1 MSYLIQQNIKLE
13 KFTELDFA
21 VYFELVKNIKVMQMI
36 TERALTL
43 EEAHTEFAKIL
54 SKNTYDVALGNYKIL
69 DAQTNDFIGLA
80 KLELDRPTATT
91 AELGYM
97 LLPEYWGKGIASQ
110 VVTFLIEHAKQQA
123 YLKDLMAIID
133 PENIASR
140 KILINNG
147 FHSQEFK
154 DFDGLAGEILLFSL

>member
-1 MSYLIQQNIKLE
+1 M
-13 KFTELDFA
+13 
-21 VYFELVKNIKVMQMI
+21 
-36 TERALTL
+36 
-43 EEAHTEFAKIL
+43 
-54 SKNTYDVALGNYKIL
+54 
-69 DAQTNDFIGLA
+69 GLA
-80 KLELDRPTATT
+80 KLELDQPTATT

>member
-1 MSYLIQQNIKLE
+1 MSYRIHQNIKLE
-13 KFTELDFA
+13 KFTDLDFA

-43 EEAHTEFAKIL
+43 EEAHSEFSKIL
-54 SKNTYDVALGNYKIL
+54 SKNAYDVALGNYKIL
-69 DAQTNDFIGLA
+69 DAQTHEFMGLA
-80 KLELDRPTATT
+80 KIELDQPIART

-110 VVTFLIEHAKQQA
+110 VVAFLIDHAKKQPH
-123 YLKDLMAIID
+123 LTHLMAIID
-133 PENIASR
+133 PENIPSR

-147 FHSQEFK
+147 FHSKEFK
-154 DFDGLAGEILLFSL
+154 DFDGLAGEILLLSL

>member
-1 MSYLIQQNIKLE
+1 MSYRIQQNIKLE
-13 KFTELDFA
+13 KFTDLDFA
-21 VYFELVKNIKVMQMI
+21 VYFELVKNIEVMHMI

-54 SKNTYDVALGNYKIL
+54 SKNEYNAVLGNYKIL
-69 DAQTNDFIGLA
+69 DAQTRDFWGLA
-80 KLELDRPTATT
+80 KLELDQPTATT

-97 LLPEYWGKGIASQ
+97 LLPEYWRKGIASQ
-110 VVTFLIEHAKQQA
+110 VVTFLIEHAKKQP

-133 PENIASR
+133 PENIPSR

-147 FHSQEFK
+147 FHSKEFK

>member
-1 MSYLIQQNIKLE
+1 MSYLIQQNLKLE

-80 KLELDRPTATT
+80 KLELDQPTATT
-91 AELGYM
+91 AE
-97 LLPEYWGKGIASQ
+97 
-110 VVTFLIEHAKQQA
+110 
-123 YLKDLMAIID
+123 
-133 PENIASR
+133 
-140 KILINNG
+140 
-147 FHSQEFK
+147 
-154 DFDGLAGEILLFSL
+154 

>member
-1 MSYLIQQNIKLE
+1 MSYQIHQNIKLE
-13 KFTELDFA
+13 KFTDLDFA

-54 SKNTYDVALGNYKIL
+54 SKNAYNVALGNYKIL
-69 DAQTNDFIGLA
+69 DTQTNDFMGLA
-80 KLELDRPTATT
+80 KLELDQPTATT

-110 VVTFLIEHAKQQA
+110 VVTFLIDHAKKQP

-147 FHSQEFK
+147 FHSKVISAFTY
-154 DFDGLAGEILLFSL
+154 LLSALWI

>member
-54 SKNTYDVALGNYKIL
+54 SKNTYDVALGN
-69 DAQTNDFIGLA
+69 
-80 KLELDRPTATT
+80 
-91 AELGYM
+91 YM